1 MVQSRYPRD
10 LMDEAIILHCQPYRE
25 TSLFVDVLTE
35 GHGRLRLLSKGA
47 RRGRHPLSHIL
58 RPFSRV
64 RLSWAGRGELP
75 LLTVAEPSEPSV
87 CLEGTALFC
96 GFYISELL
104 LKLLALQ
111 DPHAGI
117 FRLCLET
124 LQALE
129 RGADMQ
135 STLRGY
141 EVALLEEI
149 GYGLR
154 LDEDAEG
161 QPINADQVYLY
172 RLEEGAV
179 PVALGGRD
187 GIRGATLL
195 ALQQRQFSDDS
206 QLREAKRLMR
216 GVLKHYLS
224 GRSLK
229 SRELFK
235 PTQS

>member
-1 MVQSRYPRD
+1 MLRSGYPRN
-10 LMDEAIILHCQPYRE
+10 LMDEAIILHCQAYRE

-47 RRGRHPLSHIL
+47 RRGRHALSHIL

-64 RLSWAGRGELP
+64 RLSWVGRGELP
-75 LLTVAEPSEPSV
+75 LLTVAEPCEPSV

-96 GFYISELL
+96 GFYIAELL
-104 LKLLALQ
+104 LNLLAPQ

-117 FRLCLET
+117 FKLSFET

-129 RGADMQ
+129 RGADLQ
-135 STLRGY
+135 WTLRGY

-154 LDEDAEG
+154 LDADAEG
-161 QPINADQVYLY
+161 RPINADLIYLY
-172 RLEEGAV
+172 RVEEGAV
-179 PVALGGRD
+179 QVTTGGREVV
-187 GIRGATLL
+187 RGETLL
-195 ALQQRQFSDDS
+195 ALQQRHFSDDS

-216 GVLKHYLS
+216 SVLRHYLN
-224 GRSLK
+224 GRALK

-235 PTQS
+235 PTQG